1 VNNDSIPNQ
10 SRPTVSTVLL
20 AGFAGGV
27 VEMMWVAGYCALT
40 PLRSSEVLHQISR
53 SAGIHASNGVFASLS
68 GIAIHLLLS
77 VLLALAFALSVW
89 RPLLRRSG
97 VVGNVLA
104 SCAALGMIWTFNFL
118 VVLPSLNPDFAD
130 LMPYGVTLTSKL
142 LFGVAM
148 GWVLYRA
155 EHRRRDG
162 VGPERSRRVAAR
174 AV

>member
-1 VNNDSIPNQ
+1 MNNDSIRSQ
-10 SRPTVSTVLL
+10 SGPTVTTILL

-27 VEMMWVAGYCALT
+27 VEMMWVAGYCAVT
-40 PLRSSEVLHQISR
+40 PLSSSEVLHQISR

-68 GIAIHLLLS
+68 GIAVHLALS
-77 VLLALAFALSVW
+77 VLLALTFALSVW

-97 VVGNVLA
+97 VVGNLLA
-104 SCAALGMIWTFNFL
+104 SCAALSMIWAFNFL
-118 VVLPSLNPDFAD
+118 VVLPILNPGFAD
-130 LMPYGVTLTSKL
+130 LMPYSVTVTSKL

-155 EHRRRDG
+155 ENQD
-162 VGPERSRRVAAR
+162 SAAPALS